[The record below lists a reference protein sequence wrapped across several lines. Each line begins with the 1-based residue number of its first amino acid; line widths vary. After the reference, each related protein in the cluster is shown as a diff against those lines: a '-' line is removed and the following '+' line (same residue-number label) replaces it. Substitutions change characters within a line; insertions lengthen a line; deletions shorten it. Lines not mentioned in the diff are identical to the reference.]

1 MIKKQP
7 IQKIIIYIF
16 ATILLACFCMLGF
29 GGAAATGQALA
40 QDEQTYNNERIFKD
54 TLFPSDEISDPFEV
68 TARGGLPIDFYRE
81 YVNFSRRTQT
91 GFSLPD
97 KTPHWISNYTCG
109 ITAGAVIFGYYNR
122 WINNLIPNQ
131 EAGRYITIGN
141 NTRWMWN
148 AASANGGRVFQSQLF
163 AQMGGNP
170 AGVTMQQFLNGMQ
183 FQAASRGRGI
193 TQQTLRIGHNQL
205 NEAALS
211 NAFRT
216 GQLVS
221 LFMSGYSIVPF
232 GDIRT
237 FANHDLIIHNI
248 VEGNHVMVAYGYRR
262 IRYYNAANQLIRSD
276 LYLYVKTGF
285 SMGHALVPMYRF
297 GEVYNAFI
305 TRIF

>member
-68 TARGGLPIDFYRE
+68 TARGGLPIDFYTER
-81 YVNFSRRTQT
+81 VNFSRRTQT
-91 GFSLPD
+91 GFAIPYR
-97 KTPHWISNYTCG
+97 TPLWLSDYTCG
-109 ITAGAVIFGYYNR
+109 ITGGAVIFGYYNK
-122 WINNLIPNQ
+122 WINGLIPNQ
-131 EAGRYITIGN
+131 EAGRLVLG
-141 NTRWMWN
+141 RWAW
-148 AASANGGRVFQSQLF
+148 AGRQEGARVFQSQLF

-170 AGVTMQQFLNGMQ
+170 AGVTVQQFLNGML

-193 TQQTLRIGHNQL
+193 TQQTLRTGHNQL
-205 NEAALS
+205 NEVAMS

-221 LFMSGYSIVPF
+221 LFMSGYSLVGFTGIE
-232 GDIRT
+232 T
-237 FANHDLIIHNI
+237 FTNHDLIWHNI
-248 VEGNHVMVAYGYRR
+248 LDGNHVMVAYGYRR

-297 GEVYNAFI
+297 GEVDNAFI